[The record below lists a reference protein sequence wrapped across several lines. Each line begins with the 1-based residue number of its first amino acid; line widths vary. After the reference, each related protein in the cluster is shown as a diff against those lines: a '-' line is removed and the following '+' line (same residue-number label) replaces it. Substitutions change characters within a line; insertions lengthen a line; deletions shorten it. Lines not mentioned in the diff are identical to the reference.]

1 MKMKGSPQTCGGLS
15 RRQQYT
21 ILRPLHTAFWCV
33 CVCSRLFVKEW
44 EVQASHRADQFLHGT
59 KDQTDSDSHI
69 GTNHVCNLDHSV
81 DHSIDLVSMHFG
93 LAEPIRI
100 LDLGKHAGEGQEI
113 SENFEIILIL
123 NQSRVPYVDLN
134 LFVLQCAPSR
144 RINHKFVLG
153 NNWIFVNSQNR
164 TKWNAKHNNTK

>member
-1 MKMKGSPQTCGGLS
+1 
-15 RRQQYT
+15 
-21 ILRPLHTAFWCV
+21 
-33 CVCSRLFVKEW
+33 
-44 EVQASHRADQFLHGT
+44 
-59 KDQTDSDSHI
+59 
-69 GTNHVCNLDHSV
+69 
-81 DHSIDLVSMHFG
+81 MHFG

-134 LFVLQCAPSR
+134 LFVLQRAPSR

-164 TKWNAKHNNTK
+164 TK

>member
-1 MKMKGSPQTCGGLS
+1 
-15 RRQQYT
+15 
-21 ILRPLHTAFWCV
+21 
-33 CVCSRLFVKEW
+33 
-44 EVQASHRADQFLHGT
+44 
-59 KDQTDSDSHI
+59 
-69 GTNHVCNLDHSV
+69 
-81 DHSIDLVSMHFG
+81 MHFG

-164 TKWNAKHNNTK
+164 TK